1 MQKTLCFAVLA
12 SITTT
17 TPSPSTLPPNQVC
30 ATAIWNSTFNL
41 AAGTGAAGSTAT
53 LLYNPYD
60 VFIDGQQSIY
70 VVDNYNNRVQ
80 KYLAGSNVSTTVAG
94 LSLTVGLTPT
104 AGSAS
109 PQFNS
114 PTGIFVD
121 LTGIIYVADYNNYRV
136 QKWLPGDPFG
146 STVAG
151 GHGPGTTLD
160 KIGGVQAIYVDAQSN
175 IYVSEYTNHR
185 VSLWTAGNTTAGK
198 LVAGTSNG
206 VAGSGA
212 NQLNYPWD
220 IYVISNGTLYIVD
233 QTQLPNQVCATAQWN
248 ATFSIVGGTTSTSGN
263 TASRLNSPYD
273 VFVDGYGN
281 IYVADYSNNRI
292 QRFTSSPVN
301 GTTVAGV
308 LTSGSGYSQ
317 LYLPTAIFLDANRT
331 LYILDSGNYRVQKW
345 LYGEPLGFTVAG
357 GYGFGSTANK
367 ISTSYGLFVDRQ
379 SNIYISDTAN
389 HRVVFWQ
396 ARNTTTGRV
405 IAGGNGASIGANQ
418 LYNPRGIFVDST
430 NALYIAD
437 YSNHRVQKWLSGASN
452 GITVAGDPSG
462 ASGSL
467 VYQLT
472 NPTAVIVDQYGN
484 IYVLD
489 SGNRRI
495 QKWEPGST
503 FGITVVYELSLS
515 SPLGMRFAQIPNQIC
530 AGPSWSSTFA
540 TVAGTGISGTS
551 ASTLYNPFSVYI
563 DGLDTV
569 YIADYNN
576 HRVQKYLSGS
586 TMGIQVAGFGTT
598 AGTTGV
604 YLNKPTA
611 VFVNS
616 NGVIYILDSLN
627 YRVQQWS
634 SGQPMGITVA
644 GGRGQGAAY
653 TQISTSYA
661 LYVDAQSNIYISD
674 CGNNRIHFWAFGN
687 TTAGKMVAGNN
698 VAGNGA
704 NQLNCPW
711 GIYVTSNGTMYIVDR
726 NNHRI
731 QRWLPALTTTTT
743 STVPPLTYAS
753 YQVCQNGV
761 WSSSMATLAGTYNSA
776 GSTTSL
782 LSSPYDVFVDGN
794 NNVFVADYS
803 NNRIQRFAAGS
814 TIGTNVAG
822 ITLSGGSGFN
832 ELYGPSAIFVT
843 PNGVMYIVD
852 TLNYRVQKWVYGE
865 PLGLTVAG
873 GRGLGTLYTQIGT
886 SYGLWAA
893 GNTAAGARVAG
904 GNGAGG
910 ASTQLYYPWGIYVS
924 NISTVYIADR
934 NNHRIQRWLSGATS
948 GTNVAGTGVAGSAA
962 TQLSSPRAV
971 IMDQFNYLYILDTG
985 NNRVQRWALGA
996 TSGITIVSSTS
1007 FLAPSGMHF
1016 GPPDSLNY
1024 RVQKWIP
1031 GQLNGTTVAGGQA
1044 LTTTT
1049 TTASYPTQSPNQ
1061 ICQNGVWNISMIV
1074 VAGTTGVSGP
1084 NSTRLTIP
1092 YDAFVD
1098 GKNNTFVVDYGN
1110 HRIQRCSAGSTV
1122 GTTVAGFT
1130 RTGGSGFSE
1139 LRNPSSVYV
1148 TPDGILY
1155 ILDNLNYRVQKW
1167 IYGEPLG
1174 FTVAGGRGSGTS
1186 LTQISAG
1193 YGLFVDNQY
1202 NVYVSEYG
1210 NHRVSMWTL
1219 GNTASGT
1226 RVAGGNGAGT
1236 GLTQLYYPWG
1246 IFVTSLTNVL
1256 YIADWQ
1262 NHRIQKWL
1270 YGATSGTTVAGV
1282 TGSSGSTANKLYGPK
1297 AVVVDQ
1303 FDYLYI
1309 LDTGNKRIQRWAP
1322 GATSG
1327 VTIISSTSWNNPT
1340 GMRLGPSGSL
1350 VLTDT
1355 NNHRV
1360 ISFPISCPITT
1371 TTMSTTTQPLNQVCS
1386 GSSWNSAFTIMVGTG
1401 TSGTS
1406 STQLSSPM
1414 GVFIDGSQ
1422 NIYVADYLNNRIQKF
1437 VYGATVGTTVA
1448 GATTA
1453 GSAANRLNRPS
1464 AIFVDSAGVMY
1475 IADTLNYRVQRWP
1488 VGSALGYT
1496 VAVGIGDRKLHN
1508 SYVGA
1513 TTGVTVAGQSGIA
1526 GSWSYQLNNPTHIKF
1541 DLMGNMYV
1549 MDAGNKRIQRW
1560 SPGST
1565 YGVTVVSTT
1574 ALLNGIGIAFDLA
1587 ATPIVT
1593 VAPLAMAYPL
1603 PCLTGSFNNTGWK
1616 VMVGSTSNPG
1626 STSTTLR
1633 YPNDVYVDASQYI
1646 FVADSSN
1653 HRIQRF
1659 AFGSTLGTT
1668 VAGTGSSGSSLSELN
1683 FPTSIFVDSSRNMYI
1698 ADGFNNRVLKWQIG
1712 TPMGVIVAGI
1722 AGPKTTLDTIA
1733 SSYAIYVDAESN
1745 LYVSEC
1751 GNNRVT
1757 RWIKDN
1763 TTDGQLVAGGNGRGT
1778 KLYQLKYP
1786 WGIYADSSRTVY
1798 VVDQGNHRV
1807 MMWASGATS
1816 GVIIAGQT
1824 GVPGSSANQLNTPT
1838 TITFDILGFMFI
1850 MDSGN
1855 NRVLR
1860 FTLGSTVGATVAT
1873 LSTFNVPRG
1882 MFIDYKSDLYVA
1894 DQNNH
1899 RVMWFTCVINE
1910 TTTSTTTKSTST
1922 TSTTTTTTT
1931 SETSTTSETTTTET
1945 ETTTTSETT
1954 TSESTTTET
1963 TTTSQTTTTATTTTT
1978 TSETSTSSTTET
1990 TTTETTT
1997 TETTSTSETT
2007 TTETT
2012 TTETTSTSATTTTAT
2027 TTTSATTTSQTKTTT
2042 TSATTTSATT
2052 TTTTTTTTTSET
2064 TTTETTTTSETTVTE
2079 TTTTSETTTTETT
2092 TTSETT
2098 TTETETT
2105 TTETT
2110 TTSETTTTE
2119 TTTTS
2124 DTTTTETETTTT
2136 ETTTTSETTTT
2147 ETTTTSDTTTTETE
2161 TTTTETTTT
2170 SETTTTDTT
2179 ETTTTETTTTSETT
2193 TTETTTT
2200 SETTTTDTTETTTT
2214 ETTATTTTETT
2225 ATTTSETTTTETTT
2239 TSETTTT
2246 ETTT

>member
-515 SPLGMRFAQIPNQIC
+515 SPLGMRFAPATTTTPKPLTQIPNQIC

-1016 GPPDSLNY
+1016 GPPGNMIVTDTS
-1024 RVQKWIP
+1024 RHRIVSFPISCREVQKWIP
-1031 GQLNGTTVAGGQA
+1031 GQLNGTTVAGGQGATSGTTVAGVTQSPGQWAYQLNYPTSVNFDQNGYMYVMDAA

-1226 RVAGGNGAGT
+1226 RVAGGNGVGSNT
-1236 GLTQLYYPWG
+1236 NQLNCPYG
-1246 IFVTSLTNVL
+1246 IYVDTNETI
-1256 YIADWQ
+1256 Y
-1262 NHRIQKWL
+1262 
-1270 YGATSGTTVAGV
+1270 
-1282 TGSSGSTANKLYGPK
+1282 
-1297 AVVVDQ
+1297 VVDR
-1303 FDYLYI
+1303 Y
-1309 LDTGNKRIQRWAP
+1309 
-1322 GATSG
+1322 
-1327 VTIISSTSWNNPT
+1327 
-1340 GMRLGPSGSL
+1340 
-1350 VLTDT
+1350 
-1355 NNHRV
+1355 NH
-1360 ISFPISCPITT
+1360 
-1371 TTMSTTTQPLNQVCS
+1371 
-1386 GSSWNSAFTIMVGTG
+1386 
-1401 TSGTS
+1401 
-1406 STQLSSPM
+1406 
-1414 GVFIDGSQ
+1414 
-1422 NIYVADYLNNRIQKF
+1422 
-1437 VYGATVGTTVA
+1437 
-1448 GATTA
+1448 
-1453 GSAANRLNRPS
+1453 
-1464 AIFVDSAGVMY
+1464 
-1475 IADTLNYRVQRWP
+1475 RVQRW
-1488 VGSALGYT
+1488 L
-1496 VAVGIGDRKLHN
+1496 R
-1508 SYVGA
+1508 GA

-1587 ATPIVT
+1587 V
-1593 VAPLAMAYPL
+1593 AYPL

-1873 LSTFNVPRG
+1873 LSTFNVPR
-1882 MFIDYKSDLYVA
+1882 A
-1894 DQNNH
+1894 
-1899 RVMWFTCVINE
+1899 
-1910 TTTSTTTKSTST
+1910 T

-1997 TETTSTSETT
+1997 TETTST
-2007 TTETT
+2007 
-2012 TTETTSTSATTTTAT
+2012 
-2027 TTTSATTTSQTKTTT
+2027 
-2042 TSATTTSATT
+2042 
-2052 TTTTTTTTTSET
+2052 
-2064 TTTETTTTSETTVTE
+2064 
-2079 TTTTSETTTTETT
+2079 
-2092 TTSETT
+2092 
-2098 TTETETT
+2098 
-2105 TTETT
+2105 
-2110 TTSETTTTE
+2110 
-2119 TTTTS
+2119 
-2124 DTTTTETETTTT
+2124 
-2136 ETTTTSETTTT
+2136 
-2147 ETTTTSDTTTTETE
+2147 
-2161 TTTTETTTT
+2161 
-2170 SETTTTDTT
+2170 
-2179 ETTTTETTTTSETT
+2179 
-2193 TTETTTT
+2193 
-2200 SETTTTDTTETTTT
+2200 
-2214 ETTATTTTETT
+2214 
-2225 ATTTSETTTTETTT
+2225 
-2239 TSETTTT
+2239 
-2246 ETTT
+2246 